1 MKTDQRLPYDAMA
14 NADWTWRL
22 PKMKKYSIAIVLIS
36 CIIVVMISSMAA
48 YSYFTSK
55 AMSNGNFL
63 STGTMSIRC
72 PGAIEAEDI
81 ASLNNMYP
89 DSEETAYLKVE
100 NDGTLDFDYRM
111 SIEDKNLCGN
121 PLFDGEVPIQLKVE
135 KNDTPISEYT
145 DLNKLGYLNLGSI
158 AKGGFDRLKFYFRLP
173 EDAGNECQGESAKI
187 SFLFEAKQQSAPF
200 AAGEE
205 QIPKSGQILYVG
217 DKEEYKTIQSAI
229 EDADDNATIMVS
241 PKRYDENIVINKP
254 INLIGRYDTHKA
266 YEQDENN
273 IDDLWGGEPE
283 IWPPGGCAIMLSK
296 GVSNV
301 LIKGFRI
308 KDAKGAGIA
317 SEGDLKNV
325 VIENNIFVGSKS
337 SCIYFPGINT
347 ENVTI
352 KYNRFICP
360 QDADKPAIDMGTAD
374 LKHNANNNMVIYG
387 NVIEGS
393 KTGEMESGIML
404 VGSKD
409 SYISNNL
416 FYNIKFPLQA
426 MGSENIVCSY
436 NTVKDCFYGLQFI
449 SAEGYSMD
457 DIKIKYNRFEK
468 VRSRA
473 LSIKKS
479 TDSGA
484 GSIGNILIEKNTL
497 NLELTAS
504 TPNEFVPIHIFF
516 DDRKD
521 HGPIEIKKNIIKLE
535 GKLDKYKYV
544 YALKLL
550 GNLNIAYIQ
559 SNVFDAS
566 AAEDGKKPD
575 CAICIGDNE
584 AAVPKTAEVILEDNV
599 FKGFAEDISYTRK

>member
-1 MKTDQRLPYDAMA
+1 
-14 NADWTWRL
+14 
-22 PKMKKYSIAIVLIS
+22 MKKYSIAIVLIS
-36 CIIVVMISSMAA
+36 CIIAVMISGMAT
-48 YSYFTSK
+48 YSYFTSRAVSK
-55 AMSNGNFL
+55 GSFI

-72 PGAIEAEDI
+72 PGAVEAEDI

-100 NDGTLDFDYRM
+100 NGGTLDFDYRM
-111 SIEDKNLCGN
+111 SIEDENLRGN
-121 PLFDGEVPIQLKVE
+121 PLFDGEVPVQLKVE

-158 AKGGFDRLKFYFRLP
+158 VKGGSDRLKFYFRLP
-173 EDAGNECQGESAKI
+173 EDAGNECQGESARI

-200 AAGEE
+200 MPGKG

-273 IDDLWGGEPE
+273 IDGLWGGEPE
-283 IWPPGGCAIMLSK
+283 IWPPGGCAIMLSEE
-296 GVSNV
+296 GVSDV

-308 KDAKGAGIA
+308 KDAKEAGIA

-352 KYNRFICP
+352 KYNRFIRP
-360 QDADKPAIDMGTAD
+360 QDADKPAIDTGTAD
-374 LKHNANNNMVIYG
+374 FKHNINDNMVICG

-393 KTGEMESGIML
+393 KTEEMGSGIML
-404 VGSKD
+404 TRSKD

-416 FYNIKFPLQA
+416 FYSIKSPLQA

-436 NTVKDCFYGLQFI
+436 NMVKDCSYGLQFI
-449 SAEGYSMD
+449 SAEGYIMD
-457 DIKIKYNRFEK
+457 DIKIKHNRFEK
-468 VRSRA
+468 VRNRA
-473 LSIKKS
+473 LTIKKS
-479 TDSGA
+479 IDSGA

-497 NLELTAS
+497 NLSLAGS
-504 TPNEFVPIHIFF
+504 MPNEFVPMHISF
-516 DDRKD
+516 DDYNAEHK
-521 HGPIEIKKNIIKLE
+521 PIKIKGNMIRLE
-535 GKLDKYKYV
+535 GKLNKYKHV

-550 GNLNIAYIQ
+550 GNLNIAYIE

-566 AAEDGKKPD
+566 AIIDYKEPD
-575 CAICIGDNE
+575 CAICIGDSY
-584 AAVPKTAEVILEDNV
+584 AGVPKTAEIILKDNV
-599 FKGFAEDISYTRK
+599 FKGFAEDISYKLID